1 MLEAVKV
8 LNSKASVVDG
18 GNLTFKFAQGKH
30 DEAQTKRAL
39 RTAAATI
46 TATATATVAITTT
59 TTTTR
64 TAATVCRCRGI
75 VTTKTIRSKGEYT
88 EASSKGKRSPGRKCK
103 VNENTSSV
111 PFEWY
116 GGETLGECR
125 EGDVDDDDDND
136 DDDDDDDDASYSA
149 GHYCWVIIIIT
160 DDAGDNDDDD
170 DDDDDDDARNYDV
183 VNDDATLRACR

>member
-59 TTTTR
+59 TTR
-64 TAATVCRCRGI
+64 TVATVCRCRGI

-88 EASSKGKRSPGRKCK
+88 GASSKGKRGPGRKCK

-116 GGETLGECR
+116 GGETLGES
-125 EGDVDDDDDND
+125 
-136 DDDDDDDDASYSA
+136 SYSA

-170 DDDDDDDARNYDV
+170 DDDDDARNYDV